1 MFGAQQRCAVH
12 TSGLSAK
19 YDDGHMD
26 LRLEQS
32 LSLLNGRI
40 TIEDFFDGLFA
51 EEEIGKYLDSRPC
64 EVAPVIADLKALRKI
79 AKILAGHFFKDRHHC
94 ALPLFVPIE
103 KAVRTARGCIF
114 RRYSE
119 KKKKI
124 KQNIL
129 KENCV
134 H

>member
-40 TIEDFFDGLFA
+40 TIEDFFDGLF
-51 EEEIGKYLDSRPC
+51 G
-64 EVAPVIADLKALRKI
+64 
-79 AKILAGHFFKDRHHC
+79 
-94 ALPLFVPIE
+94 PLFDCLSVFLVI
-103 KAVRTARGCIF
+103 TN
-114 RRYSE
+114 RYWLLHHPAYWKRS
-119 KKKKI
+119 I
-124 KQNIL
+124 KDVY
-129 KENCV
+129 EFY